1 MFTNASNYPKNAGS
15 LMDKLKKF
23 LTNQWVIILSLI
35 GGVFV
40 GIYLPNIALTIE
52 PIGKIY
58 VKLLIMCC
66 TIMLP
71 AIIVSS
77 IGKISTHNG
86 SASYVVKIFSALVLT
101 FFAISIISIAAS
113 YMVSPI
119 TAPNNETVKSM
130 GKLIIKNEAKTIG
143 GKRDA
148 LKPFYFV
155 HKIHSDDNKVEESRG
170 MKDIIVD
177 FFPENIFKA
186 LAENETI
193 KILIFS
199 IIFGIILKY
208 MHAKTATSIIGF
220 LDNLFETFNTLLTFL
235 LYFLP
240 FGLIAIMAEQ
250 TIGLDFKIVVSLL
263 KLGLLIALVILIV
276 FAICIVIVK
285 YTSKKRV
292 SLIFKTLKEPMF
304 LSFVAEN
311 NLIAIPSLIRG
322 MVEDLGF
329 DKDKVDLTVPLW
341 LSFEIHSSIM
351 FMAVASV
358 FVLQLYN
365 IDITLS
371 VLGIVVFCSII
382 AGLSS
387 MAAPAPMWVGLIAMV
402 LGPLDVPSSP
412 IIFAL
417 FLFEPFFAGIL
428 YLLNAVI
435 SCAAASL
442 LSRKNG
448 IVSSE
453 ASLL

>member
-1 MFTNASNYPKNAGS
+1 MFTNANKQTKGTARF
-15 LMDKLKKF
+15 MEKLKKF
-23 LTNQWVIILSLI
+23 LTNQWVVIFSLI
-35 GGVFV
+35 AGGLV
-40 GIYLPNIALTIE
+40 GIYLPDFAMAIK

-58 VKLLIMCC
+58 VKLLVMCC

-71 AIIVSS
+71 AIIISS
-77 IGKISTHNG
+77 IGKISTRNG
-86 SASYVVKIFSALVLT
+86 SASYVIKIFSALVLT
-101 FFAISIISIAAS
+101 FLLISVISIAAS

-130 GKLIIKNEAKTIG
+130 GRLIMKNESKPIH

-148 LKPFYFV
+148 LKAFYFV
-155 HKIHSDDNKVEESRG
+155 HKIYSDDNKVEETRG
-170 MKDIIVD
+170 IKDIIVD
-177 FFPENIFKA
+177 FFPENIFNA
-186 LAENETI
+186 LSENETV

-208 MHAKTATSIIGF
+208 MHSKTATSMIGF
-220 LDNLFETFNTLLTFL
+220 LDNLFETFNALLTFL

-250 TIGLDFKIVVSLL
+250 TIGLDFMIVLSLL
-263 KLGLLIALVILIV
+263 RLGLLISLVILII
-276 FAICIVIVK
+276 FALCIFIIK
-285 YTSKKRV
+285 YTSRKKL

-304 LSFVAEN
+304 LSFAAEN

-322 MVEDLGF
+322 MTDDLGF
-329 DKDKVDLTVPLW
+329 DKEKVDLTVPLW

-351 FMAVASV
+351 FIAVASV
-358 FVLQLYN
+358 FALQLYN
-365 IDITLS
+365 VQISFAVI
-371 VLGIVVFCSII
+371 GVVILCSII

-387 MAAPAPMWVGLIAMV
+387 MAAPAPMWVSLIAMV
-402 LGPLDVPSSP
+402 LVPLDVPASP

-442 LSRKNG
+442 LSRRTKPRS
-448 IVSSE
+448 I
-453 ASLL
+453 

>member
-1 MFTNASNYPKNAGS
+1 MENMRRFFEHIKTI
-15 LMDKLKKF
+15 
-23 LTNQWVIILSLI
+23 LTNQWVVISSLVI
-35 GGVFV
+35 GGIV
-40 GIYLPNIALTIE
+40 GIYLPGIAVAIE

-71 AIIVSS
+71 AIIISS
-77 IGKISTHNG
+77 IGKISTGKG
-86 SASYVVKIFSALVLT
+86 SVSYVIKIFSALVLT

-113 YMVSPI
+113 YIVSPI
-119 TAPNNETVKSM
+119 TSPDNTTRKSM
-130 GKLIIKNEAKTIG
+130 GKLIVKNESKSID

-148 LKPFYFV
+148 LKPFYFI
-155 HKIHSDDNKVEESRG
+155 HKIYSDDNRTEETKG
-170 MKDIIVD
+170 FKDVLVD
-177 FFPENIFKA
+177 FFPENIFQA
-186 LAENETI
+186 LANNETI

-208 MHAKTATSIIGF
+208 MHSGTASSIISF
-220 LDNLFETFNTLLTFL
+220 LDNLFETFNTLLSFL

-250 TIGLDFKIVVSLL
+250 TIGLDFRIVISLL
-263 KLGLLIALVILIV
+263 KLGLLIALVIMII
-276 FAICIVIVK
+276 FAVCILIVK
-285 YTSKKRV
+285 YTSRKKL

-322 MVEDLGF
+322 MIDDLGF
-329 DKDKVDLTVPLW
+329 DKERVDLTVPLW

-358 FVLQLYN
+358 FALQLY
-365 IDITLS
+365 DVQITFT
-371 VLGIVVFCSII
+371 VIGIVTLCSII

-387 MAAPAPMWVGLIAMV
+387 MAAPAPMWVSLIAIV
-402 LGPLDVPSSP
+402 LNPLDVPSSP

-442 LSRKNG
+442 LCRKRETLFPA
-448 IVSSE
+448 E